1 MVNLNYEGLSLE
13 NVPYYEK
20 NRFWVSPMNYLP
32 ETYDMSEV
40 QPRVQIHDVTLRDG
54 EQTPGV
60 VFKSD
65 ERIAIAQALSDL
77 GVDRIEFGMPIVSQD
92 IHDSFKEVLKM
103 DLKSEIVAFLRTH
116 PDDVQVAIDLG
127 VNRVIMEHN
136 INPYFCRHAYGL
148 THQETVER
156 IVTAFKAA
164 QQAGLKASF
173 MGWDASR
180 THLEYLKRLYTE
192 VCEQVVPESIIF
204 VDTFGV
210 MTPLAMMH
218 TIKSIRGWFPGM
230 KVEVHNHNG
239 FGLGTA
245 NALAAVLAGAS
256 CVHGALL
263 GLGERDGNIPIDEIA
278 MALELLLKKKTN
290 IDLSQLTRVTN
301 LAQRISGF
309 KNQGTKA
316 VTGDFYFQ
324 MHPGIAVHAIEK
336 AREAGLGDRVWAA
349 FAPEV
354 IGKKGY
360 EYLLGKESGLSTV
373 KVYLKRLG
381 LEANNDQMKE
391 MLNAVKKHANVVK
404 GTLSLEEF
412 AYIADSVLSNDG

>member
-1 MVNLNYEGLSLE
+1 MVDFNYEGLSLE
-13 NVPYYEK
+13 KVPYYEK

-40 QPRVQIHDVTLRDG
+40 QPQVQIHDVTLRDG
-54 EQTPGV
+54 EQTPEV

-92 IHDSFKEVLKM
+92 VYDSFKEVLKM
-103 DLKSEIVAFLRTH
+103 DLKSEIVAFMRTH
-116 PDDVQVAIDLG
+116 PDDVQAAVDLG
-127 VNRVIMEHN
+127 VKRIIMEHN
-136 INPYFCRHAYGL
+136 VNPYFCKHAYGL
-148 THQETVER
+148 THQETIER
-156 IVTAFKAA
+156 IITAFKTA

-180 THLEYLKRLYTE
+180 THLGYLKRLYTE
-192 VCEQVVPESIIF
+192 VCNQVVPESIIF

-210 MTPLAMMH
+210 MTPWSMMH
-218 TIKSIRGWFPGM
+218 TIKSIREWFPGM

-278 MALELLLKKKTN
+278 MALEILLKIKTN
-290 IDLSQLTRVTN
+290 INLSQLNRVVK

-309 KNQGTKA
+309 KNQGTKS

-324 MHPGIAVHAIEK
+324 IHPGIAIHAIEK

-373 KVYLKRLG
+373 KVYMKRLG
-381 LEANNDQMKE
+381 LDANEEQTKE
-391 MLNAVKKHANVVK
+391 MLRAVKKQANIVK
-404 GTLSLEEF
+404 GTLSLQEF
-412 AYIADSVLSNDG
+412 EHIARNILHKDG

>member
-1 MVNLNYEGLSLE
+1 MVNLDYEGLSLE
-13 NVPYYEK
+13 DVPYYEK

-32 ETYDMSEV
+32 ETYNMSEV
-40 QPRVQIHDVTLRDG
+40 QPHVQIHDVTLRDG

-65 ERIAIAQALSDL
+65 ERIAIAKALSDL
-77 GVDRIEFGMPIVSQD
+77 GVDRIEFGMPVVSQD
-92 IHDSFKEVLKM
+92 IRDAFKDVLKM
-103 DLKSEIVAFLRTH
+103 DLDSEIVAFLRTH
-116 PDDVQVAIDLG
+116 PDDVQVAADLG
-127 VNRVIMEHN
+127 VKRVIMEHN
-136 INPYFCRHAYGL
+136 VNPYFCKHAYGL

-156 IVTAFKAA
+156 IIVAFKAA
-164 QQAGLKASF
+164 QKAGLKASF

-180 THLEYLKRLYTE
+180 TNLEYLKRLYTE
-192 VCEQVVPESIIF
+192 VCGQVIPESIIF

-210 MTPLAMMH
+210 MTPWAMMH
-218 TIKSIRGWFPGM
+218 TIRSIREWFPDM

-245 NALAAVLAGAS
+245 NAIAAVLAGAS

-263 GLGERDGNIPIDEIA
+263 GLGERDGNIPIDEIV
-278 MALELLLKKKTN
+278 MALEILLKKNTRIK
-290 IDLSQLTRVTN
+290 LSELTRVFK

-309 KNQGTKA
+309 ENQGTKS

-324 MHPGIAVHAIEK
+324 IHPGIAVHAIEK
-336 AREAGLGDRVWAA
+336 AREAGLGERVWAA

-360 EYLLGKESGLSTV
+360 EYLLGKESGLSTI
-373 KVYLKRLG
+373 KVYLNRLG
-381 LEANNDQMKE
+381 LKADEEQMKE
-391 MLNAVKKHANVVK
+391 MLNAVKEQANVVK

-412 AYIADSVLSNDG
+412 EFIANGILK

>member
-1 MVNLNYEGLSLE
+1 MVNLDYEGLSLE
-13 NVPYYEK
+13 DVPYYEK

-32 ETYDMSEV
+32 ETYNMAEV
-40 QPRVQIHDVTLRDG
+40 QPHVQIHDVTLRDG

-65 ERIAIAQALSDL
+65 ERIAIAKALSDL
-77 GVDRIEFGMPIVSQD
+77 GVDRIEFGMPVVSQD
-92 IHDSFKEVLKM
+92 IRDAFKDVLKM
-103 DLKSEIVAFLRTH
+103 DLDSEIVAFLRTH
-116 PDDVQVAIDLG
+116 PDDVQVAADLG
-127 VNRVIMEHN
+127 VKRVIMEHN
-136 INPYFCRHAYGL
+136 VNPYFCKHAYGL
-148 THQETVER
+148 THRETVER
-156 IVTAFKAA
+156 IIVAFKAA

-180 THLEYLKRLYTE
+180 TNLDYLKRLYTE
-192 VCEQVVPESIIF
+192 VCGQVIPESIIF

-210 MTPLAMMH
+210 MTPWAMMH
-218 TIKSIRGWFPGM
+218 TIRSIREWFPDM

-245 NALAAVLAGAS
+245 NAIGAVLAGAS

-263 GLGERDGNIPIDEIA
+263 GLGERDGNIPIDEIV
-278 MALELLLKKKTN
+278 MALEILLKKKTR
-290 IDLSQLTRVTN
+290 IKLSELTRVFK

-309 KNQGTKA
+309 KNQGTKS

-324 MHPGIAVHAIEK
+324 IHPGIAVHAIEK
-336 AREAGLGDRVWAA
+336 AREAGLGERVWAA

-360 EYLLGKESGLSTV
+360 EYLLGKESGLSTI
-373 KVYLKRLG
+373 KVYLNRLG
-381 LEANNDQMKE
+381 LKADEEQMKD
-391 MLNAVKKHANVVK
+391 MLNAVKEQANVVK

-412 AYIADSVLSNDG
+412 EFIANGILK

>member
-1 MVNLNYEGLSLE
+1 MVNLDYEGLSLE
-13 NVPYYEK
+13 DVPYYEK

-32 ETYDMSEV
+32 ETYNMSEV
-40 QPRVQIHDVTLRDG
+40 QPHVQIHDVTLRDG

-65 ERIAIAQALSDL
+65 ERIAIAKALSDL
-77 GVDRIEFGMPIVSQD
+77 GVDRIEFGMPVVSQD
-92 IHDSFKEVLKM
+92 IRDAFKDVLKM
-103 DLKSEIVAFLRTH
+103 DLDSEIVAFLRTH
-116 PDDVQVAIDLG
+116 PDDVQVAADLG
-127 VNRVIMEHN
+127 VKRVIMEHN
-136 INPYFCRHAYGL
+136 VNPYFCKHAYGL

-156 IVTAFKAA
+156 IIVAFKAA

-180 THLEYLKRLYTE
+180 TNLEYLKRLYTE
-192 VCEQVVPESIIF
+192 VCGQVIPESIIF

-210 MTPLAMMH
+210 MTPWAMMH
-218 TIKSIRGWFPGM
+218 TIRSIREWFPDM

-245 NALAAVLAGAS
+245 NAIAAVLAGAS

-263 GLGERDGNIPIDEIA
+263 GLGERDGNIPIDEIV
-278 MALELLLKKKTN
+278 MALEILLKKNTRIK
-290 IDLSQLTRVTN
+290 LSELTRVFK

-309 KNQGTKA
+309 ENQGTKS

-324 MHPGIAVHAIEK
+324 IHPGIAVHAIEK
-336 AREAGLGDRVWAA
+336 AREAGLGERVWAA

-360 EYLLGKESGLSTV
+360 EYLLGKESGLSTI
-373 KVYLKRLG
+373 KVYLNRLG
-381 LEANNDQMKE
+381 LKADEEQMKE
-391 MLNAVKKHANVVK
+391 MLNAVKEQANVVK

-412 AYIADSVLSNDG
+412 EFIANGILK